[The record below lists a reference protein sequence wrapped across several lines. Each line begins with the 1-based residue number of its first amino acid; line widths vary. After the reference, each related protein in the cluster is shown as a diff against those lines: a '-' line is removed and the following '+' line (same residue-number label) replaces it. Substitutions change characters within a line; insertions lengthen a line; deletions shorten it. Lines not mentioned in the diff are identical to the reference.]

1 MFRFRRNFIS
11 WPKPCSTINFKITR
25 ELDKVGNHIISV
37 GYDIDLSGV
46 LHRWDYSG
54 LEEIPST
61 PTSSLSISDLPNYT
75 DYKLSNLINA
85 GVPLNTINVD
95 NLISS
100 SPTDSDLDKINEY
113 LDKVNEKDNQIDSTD

>member
-11 WPKPCSTINFKITR
+11 WSKPCSIINFKITR
-25 ELDKVGNHIISV
+25 ELDDAGNHIVTV
-37 GYDIDLSGV
+37 GYEIDTSGV
-46 LHRWDYSG
+46 LHRWPVDG

-61 PTSSLSISDLPNYT
+61 SVSSLSISDLPNYT

-85 GVPLNTINVD
+85 GIPLNTINID

-100 SPTDSDLDKINEY
+100 SPTDSDLDKINDY
-113 LDKVNEKDNQIDSTD
+113 LDKVNEKDNQNGLTD

>member
-11 WPKPCSTINFKITR
+11 WPKPCSTINFKTTR
-25 ELDKVGNHIISV
+25 ELDKVGNHIITV

-85 GVPLNTINVD
+85 GIPLNTINVD

-113 LDKVNEKDNQIDSTD
+113 LDKVNEKDNQKDLTD

>member
-61 PTSSLSISDLPNYT
+61 PASSLSISDLPNYT

-85 GVPLNTINVD
+85 GIPLNTINVD

-100 SPTDSDLDKINEY
+100 SPTDSDFDKINEY
-113 LDKVNEKDNQIDSTD
+113 IDNVNEKDNQSDSTD